1 MLIYGKNFN
10 NSFENIINV
19 FRIEKN
25 KFFIIIFPS
34 LLPKFEEKPLLE
46 LTFSILFIFLH
57 ISPLLLCFATFF
69 FFRHFIYIIYYLIC
83 VKIIYMHN
91 IRNGF

>member
-19 FRIEKN
+19 FQIEKN

-46 LTFSILFIFLH
+46 LTFSILFI
-57 ISPLLLCFATFF
+57 SPYIAIIVMLCFVFLFPTF
-69 FFRHFIYIIYYLIC
+69 YLYDLLFNLC
-83 VKIIYMHN
+83 ENNLYA
-91 IRNGF
+91 